1 MSLAFLFPGQ
11 GSQAVGMGQ
20 DLAHAFGPAR
30 EVFQE
35 VDDALGQSL
44 SKLMRE
50 GPEDQLTLTE
60 NAQPALMAVS
70 VAVMRVLD
78 REFGVAID
86 KAAFVAGHSLGEY
99 SALAAAGAI
108 SLAETA
114 RLLKLRGQAM
124 QRAVPVGA
132 GAMASLIGPKTDV
145 ALAEQAAAAGAEFGV
160 CVVANDNNAGNVVI
174 SGDKAAVDK
183 AIEKAKELGAR
194 AIPLNVSAPFHCPLM
209 QPAADEMAQALAGAT
224 IIAPRAPVVANVT
237 ARPVHDPEVIRRL
250 LVEQVTGRVRWR
262 ESVQW
267 MASSEGGVTR
277 FAEAGAGKVLTG
289 MVKRLAPDAEA
300 LALNAPADLEAFAQS
315 L

>member
-1 MSLAFLFPGQ
+1 
-11 GSQAVGMGQ
+11 MGQ
-20 DLAHAFGPAR
+20 DLATAFASAR

-35 VDDALGQSL
+35 VDDALGQHL
-44 SKLMRE
+44 FRLMRE

-70 VAVMRVLD
+70 VAAMRVLD

-108 SLAETA
+108 SLGETA

-145 ALAEQAAAAGAEFGV
+145 ALAEQAAAAGAELGV

-174 SGDKAAVDK
+174 SGDKAAVDH

-209 QPAADEMAQALAGAT
+209 QPAADEMAQALAAAT
-224 IIAPRAPVVANVT
+224 ILAPRAPVVANVT
-237 ARPVHDPEVIRRL
+237 ARPAHDPEEIRRL

-267 MASSEGGVTR
+267 MASDGGVTR
-277 FAEAGAGKVLTG
+277 FAEVGAGKVLTG
-289 MVKRLAPDAEA
+289 MVKRLAPDGEA
-300 LALNAPADLEAFAQS
+300 LALNAPADLEAFART